1 VSAAAPVASA
11 AGPLV
16 HLIDASV
23 YVFRAYHALPP
34 MLAPDGTP
42 THAAY
47 GFTNTCL
54 RYLREAA
61 VAHAAV
67 CFDHSMRSFRNE
79 LEPGY
84 KAQRGDP
91 PADLEP
97 NFAIASRAAAAI
109 GLAVFEAPDFEA
121 DDCIAT
127 LAAQVLAQGGRAVV
141 VSSDKDLAQ
150 LVREDGRVVLH
161 DFARGQTL
169 DAAGVRG
176 RFGVDPA
183 QIPDWLGLVGDAVD
197 NLPGVPGVGPKRAA
211 ALLRAFGRIE
221 AIPDDPRAWEG
232 VPLRGA
238 ARLALRVAQ
247 HRERALRTRDL
258 ARLRSDVPGLRV
270 GIAGFR
276 CREPDPQR
284 VRALFEGLGWGRI
297 ATRALERRG

>member
-1 VSAAAPVASA
+1 MSGAAPVDPAHD
-11 AGPLV
+11 PVV

-23 YVFRAYHALPP
+23 YLFRAYHALPS
-34 MLAPDGTP
+34 MSAPDGTP

-91 PADLEP
+91 PADLAPSFE
-97 NFAIASRAAAAI
+97 IARRAAEAI

-127 LAAQVLAQGGRAVV
+127 LAAEVLAQGGRAVV

-161 DFARGQTL
+161 DFARGETL
-169 DAAGVRG
+169 DAPGVRR
-176 RFGVDPA
+176 RFGVDPE

-197 NLPGVPGVGPKRAA
+197 NLPGVPGVGPKSAV

-221 AIPDDPRAWEG
+221 AIREDPAAWEG
-232 VPLRGA
+232 IPVRGA
-238 ARLALRVAQ
+238 ARLARCVAL
-247 HRERALRTRDL
+247 HRDRALRTRDL
-258 ARLRSDVPGLRV
+258 ARLRSDVPGMRV
-270 GIAGFR
+270 GISGLR
-276 CREPDPQR
+276 RREPDPR
-284 VRALFEGLGWGRI
+284 RLRALFEELGWGRI
-297 ATRALERRG
+297 ATRALGKRD